1 MFPPLSTGVGVG
13 GWVASGISS
22 VESAEGLRSTPDF
35 YVAPSFISAVYTC
48 FIQWI
53 IYLVHRYVH

>member
-22 VESAEGLRSTPDF
+22 MESAEGLRSTPDS